1 MYCLQI
7 RTLTALAMIFAAG
20 ALNTAAAVS
29 PGGTNLHAAP
39 RLPIVRINDDDDD
52 GYRYRRYHRRGRV
65 VDAPYTHF
73 DSRGPVI
80 VDAPFTHVGVSG
92 SRVRVIAPFV
102 NLSIPR

>member
-1 MYCLQI
+1 LP
-7 RTLTALAMIFAAG
+7 RLPRLG

-29 PGGTNLHAAP
+29 AGGTNLHAAP
-39 RLPIVRINDDDDD
+39 QSLIVRVNDDD
-52 GYRYRRYHRRGRV
+52 GYRYRRHYRRGRV
-65 VDAPYTHF
+65 VDAPFTHV

-92 SRVRVIAPFV
+92 NRVRVIAPFV